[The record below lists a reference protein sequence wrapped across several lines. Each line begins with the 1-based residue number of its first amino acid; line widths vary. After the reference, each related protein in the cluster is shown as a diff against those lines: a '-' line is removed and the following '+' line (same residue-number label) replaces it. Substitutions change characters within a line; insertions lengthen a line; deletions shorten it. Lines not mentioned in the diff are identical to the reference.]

1 MEGLLHHILKKV
13 FKFNYWKEIKIK
25 QRKNYEVV
33 SAILHAQVA
42 GTACRH
48 PGRSPHWVWL
58 EPSGSFLG
66 SFLNFESVLSNTRWH
81 SCCIGRWQ
89 WVMSSDKIKESVVF
103 VFRATWDC
111 LDLGVLWVSLM
122 RWCLGT
128 KVLPLTP
135 LVNIEGA
142 LLITKSVSPFGR
154 S

>member
-25 QRKNYEVV
+25 QHKNDKLV
-33 SAILHAQVA
+33 SVILHAQVA
-42 GTACRH
+42 GTACSH

-58 EPSGSFLG
+58 EASGSFLG
-66 SFLNFESVLSNTRWH
+66 SFLDFESVLSNTRWH
-81 SCCIGRWQ
+81 SCCLGRWQ

-103 VFRATWDC
+103 VFTWDC
-111 LDLGVLWVSLM
+111 LDLGGVV
-122 RWCLGT
+122 GVFDEVVFGNKGFT
-128 KVLPLTP
+128 FDT